1 MYEAQKMVKGN
12 SLDTSFPCYWRRVI
26 VLYVLVGSY
35 VCATCCTYAFQSMC
49 WNRWHS
55 NLVSYGNY
63 FGLVR
68 GGWHIYTNLHCTALT
83 HPNCDRIR
91 SDRIGLDWIGSD
103 RIGLDYCA
111 TSIDTVPGKSPHIM
125 GILNHHDSKNAFD
138 PRSWTWEPRP
148 WFLDPVLVEQ

>member
-1 MYEAQKMVKGN
+1 MRRRRWLKETPWTLRFPATEGESSYCTYWLVRTCVRHAVLMHS
-12 SLDTSFPCYWRRVI
+12 SLCVGIDGILIWSRTGTISVWYGEGDTSTPI
-26 VLYVLVGSY
+26 S
-35 VCATCCTYAFQSMC
+35 
-49 WNRWHS
+49 
-55 NLVSYGNY
+55 
-63 FGLVR
+63 
-68 GGWHIYTNLHCTALT
+68 TALRWPILT
-83 HPNCDRIR
+83 AIG